1 MISEAPVVSEE
12 QVDAFR
18 RDGYLVAA
26 NAVDGGQ
33 LAGLREVLAGWVE
46 ESRAHDAP
54 FGEPTA
60 DGRPRFDL
68 APEHTADT
76 PALRRVN
83 NPSEIDETFLDVMR
97 DSAMTDMVA
106 ALIGPHVK
114 HHHCKINLKLP
125 GSHTEVRYHQ
135 DFAYTPHTNDNV
147 VTALLMLDDMTMENG
162 CLMVVPGSHRGPM
175 FSLFE
180 DDRFT
185 GFIDPAEE
193 RALRERE
200 VPILGRAGSVCLMH
214 TRLAH
219 GSEPNRSA
227 SPRGLYICVYSAA
240 DAFPIARNPMPNRNE
255 GMVVRGRPTRLARL
269 TETVIELPEQP
280 IRASFFTVQEEAGDA
295 ANRTHPGPQK
305 RPHPS

>member
-1 MISEAPVVSEE
+1 MISKE
-12 QVDAFR
+12 QVDAFW
-18 RDGYLVAA
+18 RDGVLVAEG
-26 NAVDGGQ
+26 AVDSRQ
-33 LAGLREVLAGWVE
+33 LAGLREVLADWVE
-46 ESRAHDAP
+46 ESRGHDAP

-60 DGRPRFDL
+60 DGRARFDV
-68 APEHTADT
+68 APEHNADV

-83 NPSEIDETFLDVMR
+83 NPSEIDDTYMDVMR
-97 DSAMTDMVA
+97 DSAMTDMVTH
-106 ALIGPHVK
+106 LIGPDVK

-135 DFAYTPHTNDNV
+135 DFAYTPHTNDDV
-147 VTALLMLDDMTMENG
+147 VTALLMLDDMTSENG

-175 FSLFE
+175 YSLF
-180 DDRFT
+180 DGDRFT
-185 GFIDPAEE
+185 GFIATDEE

-200 VPILGRAGSVCLMH
+200 EPILGRAGSVCLMH

-255 GMVVRGRPTRLARL
+255 GMIVRGRPTRRARL
-269 TETVIELPEQP
+269 SQTTVELPEQP
-280 IRASFFTVQEEAGDA
+280 VRASFFAVQEEASGA
-295 ANRTHPGPQK
+295 AR
-305 RPHPS
+305 